1 MLGAV
6 VHRTEFERL
15 LAVPPL
21 SRSAHFALHH
31 VAALPDAR
39 NASRG
44 EAGSGELSTVTSD
57 NLVELVNN
65 SSDSIR
71 FGVLVP
77 KRHARRAV
85 TRNLVKRLGREAMR
99 AHAHELPRG
108 LWLLRLRAG
117 FALSQFASARS
128 AALAIAMRQELDR
141 LLRGARARSA
151 AVTSATSSG
160 APT

>member
-1 MLGAV
+1 M
-6 VHRTEFERL
+6 
-15 LAVPPL
+15 
-21 SRSAHFALHH
+21 
-31 VAALPDAR
+31 
-39 NASRG
+39 
-44 EAGSGELSTVTSD
+44 TSD